1 MRKSLLLA
9 AVIGSFS
16 LPAAVMADDAAPAVI
31 PADVPTAHSH
41 PEEKGTAPATA
52 PAAAPASPYT
62 FTYNVG
68 LYSQYIFRGLTQTG
82 RRPAI
87 QGGVDFSHTSGI
99 YLGTWGSNINWL
111 TDGGNWHSGSLEWDI
126 YGGIRNTFGQSDFG
140 YDVGLLNYV
149 YPGTK
154 TSAGETNPTFVDP
167 YTLEVYGALTWKWLQ
182 AKVSYS
188 LTDTFGAKNS
198 DGTYYAEL
206 NANIPLPTTGMLS
219 GLTANLHAGRQEY
232 DGKVHDS
239 TGTLLVDNKKLYS
252 YTDWKIG
259 LTKAF
264 DNGVNVGGYWTDTN
278 AKDAGY
284 TLVGHNIG
292 DSTFT
297 AFVQK
302 TF

>member
-9 AVIGSFS
+9 AVLSAF
-16 LPAAVMADDAAPAVI
+16 AASNAAMADEAAPA
-31 PADVPTAHSH
+31 AA
-41 PEEKGTAPATA
+41 APASPAVAA
-52 PAAAPASPYT
+52 PAAPASPYT

-206 NANIPLPTTGMLS
+206 NANVPLPTTGMLS
-219 GLTANLHAGRQEY
+219 GLTANLHVGRQEF
-232 DGKVHDS
+232 DGKVNS
-239 TGTLLVDNKKLYS
+239 LGIDNRKLYS

-259 LTKAF
+259 LTKSW

-292 DSTFT
+292 DGTFT

>member
-16 LPAAVMADDAAPAVI
+16 LPATVMAEDAAPAE
-31 PADVPTAHSH
+31 VPTAHSH

-52 PAAAPASPYT
+52 PAAEPASPHT
-62 FTYNVG
+62 FTYNIG

-87 QGGVDFSHTSGI
+87 QGGVDYSHSSGI

-111 TDGGNWHSGSLEWDI
+111 EDSGNWHSGSLEWDI
-126 YGGIRNTFGQSDFG
+126 YGGFRNTIGETGIG

-154 TSAGETNPTFVDP
+154 TSAGDANPGFVDP
-167 YTLEVYGALTWKWLQ
+167 YTLELYGALSWKWLQ

-206 NANIPLPTTGMLS
+206 NANIPIPDSGFIT

-232 DGKVHDS
+232 DGKVNS
-239 TGTLLVDNKKLYS
+239 AGIDNKKLYS

-259 LTKAF
+259 LTKSWA
-264 DNGVNVGGYWTDTN
+264 NGVNVGGYWTDTN

-284 TLVGHNIG
+284 TLVNHNIG